1 MSFDEPI
8 QAQSS
13 CVDDECCREFK
24 TEFVRLGLLIRHA
37 ASVSRRSLN
46 EERVVFVFKNF
57 ALAARTSMYSTRSV
71 LYG

>member
-24 TEFVRLGLLIRHA
+24 TEFVRLELLIRHA

-46 EERVVFVFKNF
+46 EERVVFFF
-57 ALAARTSMYSTRSV
+57 F
-71 LYG
+71 